1 MPWDLRKLTLII
13 CINAALDVSVV
24 CDFWYKSCC
33 QMAIQG
39 KHFTVLT
46 PVLYS
51 GVQVSN
57 NIALRGGAAVEE
69 G

>member
-1 MPWDLRKLTLII
+1 MT
-13 CINAALDVSVV
+13 
-24 CDFWYKSCC
+24 
-33 QMAIQG
+33 IQG
-39 KHFTVLT
+39 KQFSVLT

-57 NIALRGGAAVEE
+57 NIAVRGGAAVGE